1 MPKPATEPPQPIN
14 LSVNTVV
21 DGKLIPADDPL
32 PFAADNVPPSLQLFV
47 VTDDE
52 PELEESN
59 ACFELNTVYQ
69 LNSEG
74 RIGRALSRQV
84 AQLEAEAERQDWAEG
99 QLSAYRATSRWLL
112 AASLQGGHARDHA
125 PVRGY
130 LSEEEGPP
138 G

>member
-1 MPKPATEPPQPIN
+1 
-14 LSVNTVV
+14 VNTVV

-69 LNSEG
+69 VNSES

-112 AASLQGGHARDHA
+112 AASLQRGRLALQGGHARDHA

-130 LSEEEGPP
+130 LSKEEGPP